1 MQLPSSADL
10 PVHKLAATFGNTSAT
25 YKFYWLLAIIES
37 VENDLSVISKKELFA
52 KMISSAWYTVTYFHV
67 SFGKQDVIQNA
78 VQEILSIENLTIDIK
93 KHDLQEILIRSEN
106 LETIKLLN
114 HFNKNVP
121 HWFLSPWFKKS
132 PAETD
137 GNYKKRI
144 YHESSQFNNDALYG
158 LHDSHIELNPRWKTY
173 LQTNARIL
181 KDFCLWNLAL
191 FLQTRNPNVPDIPG
205 KLFQPPFRGALQN
218 QRKNYWDIIF
228 KELGSVE
235 CIFTN
240 NRLTLDKYAL
250 DHFIPHAFVSH
261 NLIWNLIPIDVNF
274 NAFKSDKLPSVA
286 QHFDK
291 FYNLQKLAYGI
302 ISHKNPQ
309 NKLLEEYLPLFPNIN
324 SPSGFEYDRYKE
336 NIQPLITIAQNNG
349 FEHLD
354 EFYL

>member
-1 MQLPSSADL
+1 M
-10 PVHKLAATFGNTSAT
+10 
-25 YKFYWLLAIIES
+25 
-37 VENDLSVISKKELFA
+37 
-52 KMISSAWYTVTYFHV
+52 
-67 SFGKQDVIQNA
+67 
-78 VQEILSIENLTIDIK
+78 
-93 KHDLQEILIRSEN
+93 
-106 LETIKLLN
+106 
-114 HFNKNVP
+114 
-121 HWFLSPWFKKS
+121 
-132 PAETD
+132 
-137 GNYKKRI
+137 
-144 YHESSQFNNDALYG
+144 G

-173 LQTNARIL
+173 LQNNARIL
-181 KDFCLWNLAL
+181 KDFCFWNLAL

-218 QRKNYWDIIF
+218 QRKNYWDIVF

-309 NKLLEEYLPLFPNIN
+309 NKLLEEYLPLLPNIN

-354 EFYL
+354 KFYL